1 VSFTDTPQAGH
12 CGRVSKRKNE
22 RLLLLDKVTH
32 TARREF
38 RMIAVQND
46 GTVSFRVFLPH
57 AARVELLGDFTA
69 WREQRVQMK
78 RENPGWWSATVPVG
92 CGEHLFCYL
101 VDGSIWL
108 ADYAAHGVRLND
120 YGGWVSQL
128 RITAVTVE
136 PKPAQAG
143 EASAELQH
151 PGIRHSVAVA
161 AA

>member
-1 VSFTDTPQAGH
+1 
-12 CGRVSKRKNE
+12 
-22 RLLLLDKVTH
+22 
-32 TARREF
+32 
-38 RMIAVQND
+38 MIAVQND

-92 CGEHLFCYL
+92 SGEHLFCYL

-128 RITAVTVE
+128 RIAAVTVE
-136 PKPAQAG
+136 PKPTQST
-143 EASAELQH
+143 EVSTELQH